1 MKGVGYDLHCGAL
14 PRGYNIQN
22 GARNSGR
29 GAGGCAPPLAS
40 AIWGIRRTF
49 IIEDR
54 KFRKTF
60 EQVFVLFFGP
70 RPHVGR
76 VVWAERDEEHPYMP
90 TPVRAN
96 QVTTTTPADNAK
108 KAGANEGHPVNLN

>member
-1 MKGVGYDLHCGAL
+1 MKYTIGMEAC
-14 PRGYNIQN
+14 PFPEFRC
-22 GARNSGR
+22 S
-29 GAGGCAPPLAS
+29 LAQIS
-40 AIWGIRRTF
+40 FRTF

-54 KFRKTF
+54 KFRETF

-96 QVTTTTPADNAK
+96 QVTTTTPAASAK